1 MCYHHIIMDYID
13 IDLDNSQ
20 QIFYCELCEKTF
32 YTDSIVYDIEKGKW
46 VEIITSLCGG
56 TTYNT

>member
-1 MCYHHIIMDYID
+1 MCSHHIIMDYID

-32 YTDSIVYDIEKGKW
+32 YTDSIVYDIEKCKW
-46 VEIITSLCGG
+46 VEITISLCGG